1 MIKNMKWA
9 NAEQTV
15 INCEINHPDY
25 GWIPFTASPNDP
37 EEHGRNIHAA
47 CLAGEHGAVAAY
59 APPPPPP
66 AVIPAEVT
74 MRQARLALLSIGKLS
89 DVDAALVS
97 ITDPAQRQAAQIEWE
112 YSSAVKRDSAW
123 VQQLAP
129 ALGLDAAA
137 LDALFTAAAAL

>member
-25 GWIPFTASPNDP
+25 GWIPFTASPSDP

-47 CLAGEHGAVAAY
+47 CLAGEHGTVAAY
-59 APPPPPP
+59 EPPPPPP
-66 AVIPAEVT
+66 VVIPAEVT
-74 MRQARLALLSIGKLS
+74 MRQARLALLGIGKLS
-89 DVDAALVS
+89 DVDAALAS

-112 YSSAVKRDSAW
+112 YSSTVKRDSAW

-129 ALGLDAAA
+129 ALGLDAAQ

>member
-1 MIKNMKWA
+1 MMIARGMKF
-9 NAEQTV
+9 TSDGC
-15 INCEINHPDY
+15 IDCEINHPDY

-47 CLAGEHGAVAAY
+47 CLSGEHGPVAAY
-59 APPPPPP
+59 VAPPPPPV
-66 AVIPAEVT
+66 VIPAEVT
-74 MRQARLALLSIGKLS
+74 MRQARLALLGIDKLD
-89 DVDAALVS
+89 DVDAALAS
-97 ITDPAQRQAAQIEWE
+97 IADPAQRKAAQIEWE
-112 YSSAVKRDSAW
+112 YSSTVKRDSAW

>member
-1 MIKNMKWA
+1 MIRNMKWS
-9 NAEQTV
+9 NAEQTA

-59 APPPPPP
+59 APPPPPSV
-66 AVIPAEVT
+66 VIPAEVT
-74 MRQARLALLSIGKLS
+74 MRQARLALLGIGKLS
-89 DVDAALVS
+89 DVDAALAS

-112 YSSAVKRDSAW
+112 YSSTVKRDSAW

>member
-1 MIKNMKWA
+1 MMIARNMKFT
-9 NAEQTV
+9 NDGC
-15 INCEINHPDY
+15 IDCEINHSDY

-47 CLAGEHGAVAAY
+47 CLAGEHGTVAAY
-59 APPPPPP
+59 EPPLPPPV
-66 AVIPAEVT
+66 VIPAEVT

-89 DVDAALVS
+89 DVDAALAS

-112 YSSAVKRDSAW
+112 YSSTVKRDSAW

-137 LDALFTAAAAL
+137 LDALFTTAAAL